1 MNTEEEI
8 QQDLIKNFNFL
19 EDKIRISRVRR
30 IFFEV
35 PADKLEEVLEFLMN
49 KINFK
54 ILCTMT
60 GLDEG
65 ITLGIIYHLARK
77 DGIMIN
83 MKMSVPKDN
92 PVVKTI
98 TNYFPAAEYYER
110 EIVDLLGAKV
120 EGLPEGS
127 RYPLPDGWPEG
138 QYPLRKDWKSD
149 MLGKENSNG

>member
-1 MNTEEEI
+1 MNIEEEI
-8 QQDLIKNFNFL
+8 QQELIKNFSYL
-19 EDKIRISRVRR
+19 ENKIRIPRARR
-30 IFFEV
+30 IFFGV
-35 PADKLEEVLEFLMN
+35 SVDKLEEVIEFLIS
-49 KINFK
+49 KIHFN

-65 ITLGIIYHLARK
+65 TSLAVIYHFARK
-77 DGIMIN
+77 DGIIIN
-83 MKMSVPKDN
+83 LKISVPKDN
-92 PVVKTI
+92 PKIKTI

-110 EIVDLLGAKV
+110 EVVDLLGIEV

-149 MLGKENSNG
+149 MLGKESK

>member
-1 MNTEEEI
+1 MNIEEEI
-8 QQDLIKNFNFL
+8 QQELIKDFNFL
-19 EDKIRISRVRR
+19 EDKIRIPRARR

-35 PADKLEEVLEFLMN
+35 SIDKFEEVLEFLMN
-49 KINFK
+49 KINFN

-65 ITLGIIYHLARK
+65 ITLGVIYHLARK
-77 DGIMIN
+77 DGIMVN
-83 MKMSVPKDN
+83 MKISVPKDN

-98 TNYFPAAEYYER
+98 TGYFPAAEYYER

-149 MLGKENSNG
+149 MLGEEKNNG